1 MSSSD
6 ICLNAQPCPK
16 TIPDEV
22 LKNFH
27 NALKYYLNT
36 RSNYNAADKVFCCVS
51 KITQLLEQYGIR
63 TAVEFDWFAINN
75 ELVIQL
81 SQIIDSTNYEVMDAQ
96 MDELERLIFSD
107 IDSNGENSIKE
118 IIKSIQL
125 KSQPLFNGTHVCTS
139 NIVCNLPSR

>member
-1 MSSSD
+1 MSSRD
-6 ICLNAQPCPK
+6 ICLNEEPCPK

-27 NALKYYLNT
+27 GALKYYLNT
-36 RSNYNAADKVFCCVS
+36 RANHTSADKVFCCVS
-51 KITQLLEQYGIR
+51 KITQLLERYAVR
-63 TAVEFDWFAINN
+63 TCVEFDWFAIGN

-81 SQIIDSTNYEVMDAQ
+81 SQIIDSGNYQVMNAQ

-107 IDSNGENSIKE
+107 IDSNEENSIKG

-125 KSQPLFNGTHVCTS
+125 NSQPLFNGTHVCTS